1 MPKNEKIIEPLLF
14 ELSEAGRIAVEL
26 PACDV
31 PAQLVGELLPMGAL
45 RAEVGLP
52 ELSEPEVIRHY
63 THLSRENYCVDL
75 GFYPLGSCTMKY
87 NPKINEEAA
96 RLAGFG
102 RLHPYLPDSAAQG
115 TLEVLFEMQHILTQ
129 IAGMDACS
137 LQPAAGAHGEL
148 LGLMLIKAYHEDRG
162 EGHRDTI
169 LVPEAAHGTN
179 PASAARCGYK
189 AVTVKSDGRGR
200 VDVAHL
206 KTLLGDHVA
215 GLMLTNPNTLGLFE
229 DDITEICDLIHTSG
243 GLVYCDGA
251 NMNAL
256 VGRARPG
263 DMGFDVM
270 HFNLHKTFSSPHG
283 GGGPGSGPVAFK
295 KILEP
300 FLPVPQVVKDDGADG
315 AYRLDFGRPK
325 SIGKIHGYFGSFLCI
340 LRSYIYILYYGRERL
355 AQIAENAVLNANYI
369 RVRLE
374 KHFDVAYDEICMH
387 ECVFTA
393 RRQQKANGVRALDIA
408 KRLMDFGY
416 HPPTIYFPLLVPEA
430 MMIEPTETESRQT
443 LDDFIDAMQQISRD
457 AAADPEI
464 VKSAPH
470 NTIVR
475 KLDEATAARQPI
487 LSWTPPAVPEAPLA
501 MDNDLAV
508 AHL

>member
-1 MPKNEKIIEPLLF
+1 MPKSETIIEPLVF
-14 ELSEAGRIAVEL
+14 EISQPGRLAVEL
-26 PACDV
+26 PDCDV
-31 PAQLVGELLPMGAL
+31 PVQLVGDLLPAHSL
-45 RAEVGLP
+45 RAEVALP
-52 ELSEPEVIRHY
+52 ELSEPEVIRHF
-63 THLSRENYCVDL
+63 THLSRLNYSIDQ

-87 NPKINEEAA
+87 NPKINEEVA

-102 RLHPYLPDSAAQG
+102 RLHPYLPENAAQG
-115 TLEVLFEMQHILTQ
+115 ALEVLHEMQHIMAE

-148 LGLMLIKAYHEDRG
+148 LGLMLIKAYHADRG
-162 EGHRDTI
+162 EEHRDTI

-189 AVTVKSDGRGR
+189 TLTVKSDGRGR
-200 VDVAHL
+200 VDMAHL
-206 KTLLGDHVA
+206 RTLLSDTVA

-229 DDITEICDLIHTSG
+229 DDIAEICQLIHDCG

-283 GGGPGSGPVAFK
+283 GGGPGSGPVAVK
-295 KILEP
+295 AILEP
-300 FLPVPQVVKDDGADG
+300 FLPVPQVVKDGDGYKMNYA
-315 AYRLDFGRPK
+315 RPK

-340 LRSYIYILYYGRERL
+340 LRAYIYILYYGRERL
-355 AQIAENAVLNANYI
+355 ASIAENAVLNANYI
-369 RVRLE
+369 RVRLQNA
-374 KHFDVAYDEICMH
+374 FDVAYNELCMH

-393 RRQQKANGVRALDIA
+393 RRQQREHGVRALDIA

-416 HPPTIYFPLLVPEA
+416 HPPTIYFPLIVPEA
-430 MMIEPTETESRQT
+430 LMVEPTETESKQT
-443 LDDFIDAMQQISRD
+443 LDDFIAAMQQIARD
-457 AAADPEI
+457 AEDDPEI

-470 NTIVR
+470 VTVVR

-487 LSWTPPAVPEAPLA
+487 LSWTPPTVPEVPKA
-501 MDNDLAV
+501 MDNALAV
-508 AHL
+508 THA

>member
-1 MPKNEKIIEPLLF
+1 MTDKASILEPLLF
-14 ELSEAGRIAVEL
+14 EISEQGRIAVEL

-31 PAQLVGELLPMGAL
+31 PAQLLGDLLPADSM
-45 RAEVGLP
+45 RFDIDLP

-96 RLAGFG
+96 RLSGFG
-102 RLHPYLPDSAAQG
+102 RLHPYLPDTATQG
-115 TLEVLFEMQHILTQ
+115 ALEMMYEMQHILTQ
-129 IAGMDACS
+129 IAGMDATS
-137 LQPAAGAHGEL
+137 LQPVAGAHGEL
-148 LGLMLIKAYHEDRG
+148 LGLMLIKAYHADRG
-162 EGHRDTI
+162 EQHRDTI

-189 AVTVKSDGRGR
+189 TLTVKSDGRGR
-200 VDVAHL
+200 VDLAHM
-206 KTLLGDHVA
+206 KSLLASSENVA

-229 DDITEICDLIHTSG
+229 DDIAEICDLIHAAG
-243 GLVYCDGA
+243 GLIYCDGA

-283 GGGPGSGPVAFK
+283 GGGPGSGPVAVK

-300 FLPVPQVVKDDGADG
+300 FLPVPQVVKTDDG
-315 AYRLDFGRPK
+315 YKLDSDRPK
-325 SIGKIHGYFGSFLCI
+325 SVGKIHGYYGSFLCV
-340 LRSYIYILYYGRERL
+340 LRSYVYILYYGKERL

-369 RVRLE
+369 RVQLQDS
-374 KHFDVAYDEICMH
+374 FDVAYNEICMH

-393 RRQQKANGVRALDIA
+393 KRQQKEHGVRALDIA

-416 HPPTIYFPLLVPEA
+416 HPPTIYFPLIVPEA

-443 LDDFIDAMQQISRD
+443 LDDFIAAMRQIAIDAEQ
-457 AAADPEI
+457 DPEI

-470 NTIVR
+470 TTLVR
-475 KLDEATAARQPI
+475 KLDEATAARQPC
-487 LSWTPPAVPEAPLA
+487 LCWTPPTEPHEPEATSNA
-501 MDNDLAV
+501 LAV
-508 AHL
+508 ARG

>member
-1 MPKNEKIIEPLLF
+1 MKNDKIIEPLLF
-14 ELSEAGRIAVEL
+14 EISQSGRIAVEL

-31 PAQLVGELLPMGAL
+31 PEQEINHLLPAAMVRREL
-45 RAEVGLP
+45 PLP

-63 THLSRENYCVDL
+63 THLSRENYSVDA

-87 NPKINEEAA
+87 NPKLNEDAA
-96 RLAGFG
+96 RLTGFS
-102 RLHPYLPDSAAQG
+102 RLHPYLPDAAAQG
-115 TLEVLFEMQHILTQ
+115 TLEVMHAMQQILAE

-148 LGLMLIKAYHEDRG
+148 LGLMLIKACHDDRG
-162 EGHRDTI
+162 ERQRDTI

-189 AVTVKSDGRGR
+189 AVTVHSDSRGR

-206 KTLLGDHVA
+206 KSLLGTHVA

-229 DDITEICDLIHTSG
+229 DDIELICALIHDCG

-283 GGGPGSGPVAFK
+283 GGGPGSGPVAVK

-300 FLPVPQVVKDDGADG
+300 FLPVPQVVKEGDL
-315 AYRLDFGRPK
+315 YRLNDNRPK
-325 SIGKIHGYFGSFLCI
+325 SVGKIHGYFGSFMCL

-374 KHFDVAYDEICMH
+374 KHFDVAFDEICMH

-430 MMIEPTETESRQT
+430 LMIEPTETESRQT
-443 LDDFIDAMQQISRD
+443 LDDFIDAMQQIARD
-457 AAADPEI
+457 AADEPEI

-470 NTIVR
+470 VTIVR

-487 LSWTPPAVPEAPLA
+487 LRWTPPAVPETARA
-501 MDNDLAV
+501 TDNALAV
-508 AHL
+508 AHA

>member
-1 MPKNEKIIEPLLF
+1 MISTPEPLLF
-14 ELSEAGRIAVEL
+14 ELSRPGRLGVEL

-31 PAQLVGELLPMGAL
+31 PTQTLESLIPNAARRRDLP
-45 RAEVGLP
+45 LP

-63 THLSRENYCVDL
+63 THLSQRNYSTDS

-87 NPKINEEAA
+87 NPKLNEEIA
-96 RLAGFG
+96 RLAGFA
-102 RLHPYLPDSAAQG
+102 RVHPELPDTAVQG
-115 TLEVLFEMQHILTQ
+115 SLEVLYAMQNILAE
-129 IAGMDACS
+129 IGGMDTVS

-148 LGLMLIKAYHEDRG
+148 LGLMLIKAYHDDHGQGR
-162 EGHRDTI
+162 RDTI

-189 AVTVKSDGRGR
+189 TVTVKSDNRGR
-200 VDVAHL
+200 VDLAHL
-206 KTLLGDHVA
+206 KSLLGDHVA

-229 DDITEICDLIHTSG
+229 DDIAEICGLIHKTG

-283 GGGPGSGPVAFK
+283 GGGPGSGPVGIK

-300 FLPVPQVVKDDGADG
+300 YLPVPQVVQTQDG
-315 AYRLDFGRPK
+315 YRLEHNRPK
-325 SIGKIHGYFGSFLCI
+325 SIGKIHGYYGSFLCI
-340 LRSYIYILYYGRERL
+340 LRSYAYIMYYGRERL
-355 AQIAENAVLNANYI
+355 AQVAENAVLNANYI
-369 RVRLE
+369 RVQLQDS
-374 KHFDVAYDEICMH
+374 FDVAFSEICMH

-393 RRQQKANGVRALDIA
+393 KRQKKTHGVNALEIA

-416 HPPTIYFPLLVPEA
+416 HPPTIYFPLIVPEA
-430 MMIEPTETESRQT
+430 LMIEPTETESKET
-443 LDDFIDAMQQISRD
+443 LDQFVIAMRQIARD
-457 AAADPEI
+457 VEENPEI

-470 NTIVR
+470 STPVR
-475 KLDEATAARQPI
+475 KLDEATAARQPC
-487 LSWTPPAVPEAPLA
+487 LCWTGPAE
-501 MDNDLAV
+501 
-508 AHL
+508 